1 MQLPLPGTCFC
12 PSNTY
17 NLQPS
22 HLILLLSKH
31 VICTTGS
38 NLPTG
43 SVVLRIKAAR
53 FATGQRSPVRNLMSH
68 SFVRYLSRSQSF
80 ASGYRTLLS
89 RSFSS
94 GVTGSN
100 GTLST
105 NSGSFNVWA
114 DVVRPTAFGVGASAS
129 AFSLAAYL
137 HRQKQEET
145 HQTWRRDAW
154 HEYNE
159 GSWLSHEDVV
169 LLSTLPAGV
178 IRDYAAS
185 LLGRWRNLLPH
196 QQTLYGITA
205 INVLVLG
212 GWRVKAL
219 QGFMQRNF
227 LHYFPPQP
235 TRVHTL
241 LTANFSHRT
250 ILHLLLNSVALIS
263 FGAEVHDRLG
273 SEQFWAFFVAGGLAS
288 SVVSHLAR
296 AKRRPGG
303 ASLGSSGAVYAIFAM
318 VAYFEPK
325 SQAYLVFL
333 PGVPVTLDNLFPALV
348 LLDVTGAL
356 LRWRVLDHWGHL
368 GGALFG
374 YLYARYGQTH
384 VWNKREKLLLPSP

>member
-1 MQLPLPGTCFC
+1 MIQ
-12 PSNTY
+12 
-17 NLQPS
+17 
-22 HLILLLSKH
+22 
-31 VICTTGS
+31 
-38 NLPTG
+38 
-43 SVVLRIKAAR
+43 
-53 FATGQRSPVRNLMSH
+53 
-68 SFVRYLSRSQSF
+68 SFVRHLSRSKNF
-80 ASGYRTLLS
+80 GNGYRTLLN

-100 GTLST
+100 GTLVT
-105 NSGSFNVWA
+105 NSGAFNIWA

-129 AFSLAAYL
+129 AFSLAAHIY
-137 HRQKQEET
+137 RQKQETET
-145 HQTWRRDAW
+145 QHTWWRDARP
-154 HEYNE
+154 EYSE
-159 GSWLSHEDVV
+159 GSWLSHEDIV
-169 LLSTLPAGV
+169 LLSKLPAGV
-178 IRDYAAS
+178 IRDSAAS

-212 GWRVKAL
+212 GWRVRAL

-250 ILHLLLNSVALIS
+250 ILHLLFNSVALIS
-263 FGAEVHDRLG
+263 FGGKVHDRLG
-273 SEQFWAFFVAGGLAS
+273 SEQFWAFFVAGGLMS

-303 ASLGSSGAVYAIFAM
+303 ASLGSSGAVYAVFALM
-318 VAYFEPK
+318 AYFEPK
-325 SQAYLVFL
+325 SQAYFIFL
-333 PGVPVTLDNLFPALV
+333 PGVPITLDKLLPALV
-348 LLDVTGAL
+348 VLDVTGAL

-384 VWNKREKLLLPSP
+384 VWGNREKLLLPSP